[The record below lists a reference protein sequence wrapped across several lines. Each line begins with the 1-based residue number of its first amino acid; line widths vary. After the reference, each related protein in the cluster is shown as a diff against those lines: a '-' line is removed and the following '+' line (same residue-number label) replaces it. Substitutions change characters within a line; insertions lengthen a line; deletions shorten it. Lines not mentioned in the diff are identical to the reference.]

1 MTLSLP
7 QAVLGQIWA
16 DGQAHYPDEGAGLIL
31 GHLQGDT
38 RRGASLLPLPNS
50 YEITARGR
58 RYRLSAHDMLLAETE
73 ADRLGL
79 DILGVYHSH
88 PDHPPR
94 PSEFDRDWALPF
106 YSYVITSVRAGR
118 AVESR
123 CWRLKDDRAEMVEEL
138 LEILPEEAS

>member
-1 MTLSLP
+1 MTLCLP
-7 QAVLGQIWA
+7 QSVLQRIWD
-16 DGQAHYPDEGAGLIL
+16 DGQAHYPEEGAGLIL
-31 GHLQGDT
+31 GHLQGDV
-38 RRGASLLPLPNS
+38 RHGSSLLRLANS
-50 YEITARGR
+50 FEVTARGR
-58 RYRLSAHDMLLAETE
+58 RYRLAADDMLRAEAE

-123 CWRLKDDRAEMVEEL
+123 CWRLTEDRAEMVQEP